1 MCDTIS
7 LLLKGGV
14 PSQTRTENRWLTA
27 SRDTDFTKGTPYLTF
42 IRDYLYRKV
51 FVLMS
56 VK

>member
-14 PSQTRTENRWLTA
+14 PSQTRTGNNWLTA
-27 SRDTDFTKGTPYLTF
+27 KRDTDFTKGTPYLTF